1 MCYNKSV
8 NRRGADH
15 LPLKLPLKV
24 CSLSPMVFT
33 TFPIGPSRRVCLL
46 ISPPFYGIGLVVLP
60 FTTMVFIVRSFLTT
74 GKDLWPPERC
84 GWRCG
89 KSTHTLVGETAPWLW
104 NRHWRL
110 GTRRATNLLGCRQA
124 VRHRT
129 LTPAFAGPNPAT
141 SARLIFENWNVSGS
155 SSTVLRAGLINQYT
169 IFD

>member
-15 LPLKLPLKV
+15 LPLKVWIP
-24 CSLSPMVFT
+24 SPVVS
-33 TFPIGPSRRVCLL
+33 FPIGPSRRVCLL

-60 FTTMVFIVRSFLTT
+60 ITTMVFIVRSFLTT

-110 GTRRATNLLGCRQA
+110 GNRRVTNLLPSGVIVARGSLKPWAKGRNLPWQPDWSLK
-124 VRHRT
+124 T
-129 LTPAFAGPNPAT
+129 ETYPARPRRFWG
-141 SARLIFENWNVSGS
+141 L
-155 SSTVLRAGLINQYT
+155 VL
-169 IFD
+169 